1 MGLDGVEL
9 VLALEEEFEVTI
21 DDRDAANLTT
31 PRKVADYIL
40 SRLETVSDNAGR
52 CLSQTGFYRIRSVLM
67 SHFGARRSD
76 VRLESPVQAF
86 LGDDARQNWRVLKE
100 AIGASHLPG
109 LKCQP
114 HVHFSITLG
123 VPVIMAICILQAG
136 GPLWAAV
143 LALPISW
150 VVAHGITDR
159 LGNLVPPSFATIRA
173 LVPYAGIANRT
184 EWSQEY
190 VLQRV
195 LQITSVQLGIPLE
208 KILPDHHFVDD
219 LGLDR

>member
-86 LGDDARQNWRVLKE
+86 LGDDARQNWRCLKKPL
-100 AIGASHLPG
+100 AR
-109 LKCQP
+109 
-114 HVHFSITLG
+114 VTF
-123 VPVIMAICILQAG
+123 PV
-136 GPLWAAV
+136 
-143 LALPISW
+143 
-150 VVAHGITDR
+150 
-159 LGNLVPPSFATIRA
+159 
-173 LVPYAGIANRT
+173 
-184 EWSQEY
+184 
-190 VLQRV
+190 
-195 LQITSVQLGIPLE
+195 
-208 KILPDHHFVDD
+208 
-219 LGLDR
+219 